1 MLIQRSYSNYSSE
14 RRNSAPYRQVKEVTQ
29 LLLYSSSTL
38 LYKSIFSE
46 LSLSRWP
53 PRKVRLLITY
63 EDIVVN
69 HLFVDSSNKADPSA
83 SNQTEEEKEVKEEK
97 EGKEEKDGKEE
108 KVEIMG
114 AVAIKPPGWDRT
126 GWDAV
131 SKFFYDGEAGT
142 FLMRTPLS
150 WLKICKYQSY
160 PESSYFFDI

>member
-1 MLIQRSYSNYSSE
+1 MLIKQSDITFSSE
-14 RRNSAPYRQVKEVTQ
+14 RRSSAPYRQVKEVTQ

-38 LYKSIFSE
+38 LYKSVFSE

-63 EDIVVN
+63 EDLVVN

-97 EGKEEKDGKEE
+97 EGKEE

>member
-1 MLIQRSYSNYSSE
+1 M
-14 RRNSAPYRQVKEVTQ
+14 
-29 LLLYSSSTL
+29 
-38 LYKSIFSE
+38 
-46 LSLSRWP
+46 
-53 PRKVRLLITY
+53 ITY
-63 EDIVVN
+63 EDLVVN

-97 EGKEEKDGKEE
+97 EEKEE